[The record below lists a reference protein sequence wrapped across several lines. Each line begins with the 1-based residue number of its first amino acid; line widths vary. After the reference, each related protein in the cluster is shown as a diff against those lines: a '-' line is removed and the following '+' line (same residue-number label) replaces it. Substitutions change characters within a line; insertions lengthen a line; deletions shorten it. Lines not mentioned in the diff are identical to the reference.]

1 MFRASVHSRTSSIS
15 ILQRIGFVGLILC
28 FCLTLSDRALA
39 QKPQPNIT
47 IKVSKNKKAYVGKP
61 ISWNGEELLMLR
73 RDGRISTL
81 PVKSEKDYSKIANG
95 FRPYTAAEVKA
106 RLRKEFGSSYQVSA
120 TQNFVVVHP
129 PGDYN
134 VWAMPF
140 QRLYERFK
148 LYFSSRGFQLQQPK
162 FPMVAVVL
170 KSRSDFDR
178 FLRKYHDYDK
188 NVLGYYS
195 KVSNRIIT
203 YDQSEGK
210 GTRGSGWFFNADTII
225 HEATHQTAFNTGVHS
240 RYASNLRWVS
250 EGLAMMFESPG
261 VNNSMRYH
269 WHSDRINRDR
279 LIALKHYYSKD
290 QLKGKLASIVLR
302 DDIFRSDPQM
312 AYALSWGM
320 TFFLSEKMPRQ
331 YQLFLRNDAK
341 RSDFQNYSSRQRAA
355 AFAKAFGSDFKSL
368 EKRMKSFFGEL
379 KVPPKKQVKF

>member
-1 MFRASVHSRTSSIS
+1 MFRASHQT
-15 ILQRIGFVGLILC
+15 IGLVGLIIC
-28 FCLTLSDRALA
+28 SCLLSSSLVLA
-39 QKPQPNIT
+39 QNQPNIT
-47 IKVSKNKKAYVGKP
+47 IKISKKKKTYVGKP
-61 ISWNGEELLMLR
+61 VSWDGQELLMLR
-73 RDGRISTL
+73 RDGRISIL

-106 RLRKEFGSSYQVSA
+106 NLRKEFGSKYQVSA

-148 LYFSSRGFQLQQPK
+148 LYFSARGFQIQQPQ

-170 KSRSDFDR
+170 KSREDFDR
-178 FLRKYHDYDK
+178 FLRKYHDYDSQIM
-188 NVLGYYS
+188 GYYS
-195 KVSNRIIT
+195 KISNRIIT
-203 YDQSEGK
+203 YDQSDGQ
-210 GTRGSGWFFNADTII
+210 GTRGNGWFFNADTII

-240 RYASNLRWVS
+240 RYAPNSRWIS

-269 WHSDRINRDR
+269 RQSDRINRDR
-279 LIALKHYYSKD
+279 LIALKHYYSKN
-290 QLKGKLASIVLR
+290 QLQGKLTSLVLR
-302 DDIFRSDPQM
+302 DDVFRSDPLQG
-312 AYALSWGM
+312 YALAWGM
-320 TFFLSEKMPRQ
+320 TFYLSEKMPRQ
-331 YQLFLRNDAK
+331 YQAFLKNDAK
-341 RSDFQNYSSRQRAA
+341 RSDFQNFDAKQRAA

-368 EKRMKSFFGEL
+368 EKRMKSFFVDL